1 MKFSCNS
8 NQKQNLLFLGFSF
21 VSSFLLLMICTRS
34 SFLYPM
40 NDWVDAQCFFTV
52 GKVMGNGQVLYR
64 DIMEQKGILLYVLYM
79 FAYFISHTTFI
90 GVFFLEV
97 ISGTFFMFINIKI
110 MQLYTDIRFAV
121 FSSVICSTLI
131 YTSISFYMGGSTE
144 ELCLPF
150 LAYTLYLSTKAFKSD
165 CWLSKKQLF
174 TVGILSACVLWIKYT
189 MLGFFIGWIVVP
201 LMWLIY
207 KKRYRELW
215 NTFLYI
221 ALGVFVATLP
231 VLVYFAVNHSLQY
244 LWDVYFYQNIFRYSN
259 VKSDGSF
266 VDKLLS
272 ALNNIV
278 QLTSIAFKNNL
289 IKFMGLLS
297 VGLVGVLFMK
307 GKRQKFS
314 IFITLITLILFTFGG
329 GIRAIYYGLPLSV
342 FTVFGFIAIY
352 LFVRKIILRYPYIK
366 INIEKS
372 TLNIYT
378 AITFILTSI
387 LGVCIALKFSYNI
400 DFINTDKEDLVQYQ
414 FKEIIC
420 QEKNP
425 TLLQY
430 ETLDAGFYTVCDI
443 VPNCRCFCGIYANHE
458 EIVETQKKYIKQGK
472 TQFVITRDEEL
483 PNTNYEC
490 VAEATHQYLW
500 EDPVFVYRLYKL
512 K

>member
-1 MKFSCNS
+1 MK
-8 NQKQNLLFLGFSF
+8 
-21 VSSFLLLMICTRS
+21 
-34 SFLYPM
+34 
-40 NDWVDAQCFFTV
+40 
-52 GKVMGNGQVLYR
+52 
-64 DIMEQKGILLYVLYM
+64 
-79 FAYFISHTTFI
+79 
-90 GVFFLEV
+90 
-97 ISGTFFMFINIKI
+97 
-110 MQLYTDIRFAV
+110 
-121 FSSVICSTLI
+121 
-131 YTSISFYMGGSTE
+131 
-144 ELCLPF
+144 
-150 LAYTLYLSTKAFKSD
+150 
-165 CWLSKKQLF
+165 
-174 TVGILSACVLWIKYT
+174 
-189 MLGFFIGWIVVP
+189 
-201 LMWLIY
+201 
-207 KKRYRELW
+207 
-215 NTFLYI
+215 
-221 ALGVFVATLP
+221 
-231 VLVYFAVNHSLQY
+231 Y

-259 VKSDGSF
+259 VKSDGFF

-278 QLTSIAFKNNL
+278 QLTSVAFKNNL
-289 IKFMGLLS
+289 IKFMGMLS

-378 AITFILTSI
+378 AVTFILTSMFS
-387 LGVCIALKFSYNI
+387 VCIALKFSYNI

-458 EIVETQKKYIKQGK
+458 EIVKTQKNYIKQGK

-483 PNTNYEC
+483 QNTNYEC